1 MGVKALLGSSLFS
14 YTLALAVFVSPIAIP
29 AEASAQV
36 IIGSGSSLNHG
47 RGISCPQGA
56 RLLRT
61 RGFRGVRQVNCRGR
75 YFTYRAVRNGVRYEI
90 GVRQRDGR
98 IVDQRRTSQ
107 RQ

>member
-1 MGVKALLGSSLFS
+1 MSIKSLLGSSLLS
-14 YTLALAVFVSPIAIP
+14 CTLALASFVSPVAVP
-29 AEASAQV
+29 RVASAQV
-36 IIGSGSSLNHG
+36 IVGSGTSLNHG

-75 YFTYRAVRNGVRYEI
+75 YFTYRGVRRGVSYEI
-90 GVRQRDGR
+90 SIRQRDGR

-107 RQ
+107 PR

>member
-1 MGVKALLGSSLFS
+1 MSVKSLLGSSLLS
-14 YTLALAVFVSPIAIP
+14 CTLALATLVSPVAVP
-29 AEASAQV
+29 GEASAQ
-36 IIGSGSSLNHG
+36 IIVGSGSSLNHG

-61 RGFRGVRQVNCRGR
+61 RGFRRVRQNNCRGR
-75 YFTYRAVRNGVRYEI
+75 YFTYRGVRNGVSYEI

-98 IVDQRRTSQ
+98 IVDVRRTNQ